1 MSSSFEEHLRLVSH
15 VLSTLKSYGLKVK
28 PEKCSWFKDEVD
40 YLGHLVGVRKSPQFV
55 AKVRDFPKPSTMGE
69 LRSFLGLAN
78 FQRKFVANFSSIQK
92 PLSEKTTGRKS
103 KLLHWSAEMNEAFE
117 TIKEKIAEDVCL
129 SFPDYGPDSEP
140 LQLFVDAS
148 GYGAGACLTQLQQN
162 EQRIIAYSS
171 TTFSK
176 AERGYSTIE
185 RELAGLRWAV
195 KSLRPFLMGCKVDIF
210 TDHQPLIYLHT
221 MQILDCRLA
230 RTLEDLAGFDYRIVD
245 PPGKENIVA
254 DLLSRVDGKV
264 HFHIN
269 SILEEVPGTLPAEVY
284 LMKAVPGGGD
294 SLFESLLLSLDAI
307 DVLKTAPCK
316 THQQL
321 RTMLVEELLK
331 KPQCYDLKLDKDG
344 RKRLRAMEKPGHL
357 PSMNLLPVFC
367 NLFGCR
373 ILVHYSS
380 QNSIR
385 LVMCLIVFHRW
396 IQIHQKGLLGL
407 LANLVAEW

>member
-1 MSSSFEEHLRLVSH
+1 MLDIIEPSSSAVPLRLCVNYRKLNLVTKPDRYPVPNLVNSVYSLHGVRYFTSLDLVRGYYQLPLSPESLELTAFATSEGLYQFKRLPFGLRSAPACFQRAMQDVTKELPRDRVIVYIDDLLIMSSSFEEHLRLVSH

-185 RELAGLRWAV
+185 RELAGLRWA
-195 KSLRPFLMGCKVDIF
+195 C
-210 TDHQPLIYLHT
+210 
-221 MQILDCRLA
+221 
-230 RTLEDLAGFDYRIVD
+230 
-245 PPGKENIVA
+245 
-254 DLLSRVDGKV
+254 
-264 HFHIN
+264 
-269 SILEEVPGTLPAEVY
+269 
-284 LMKAVPGGGD
+284 
-294 SLFESLLLSLDAI
+294 
-307 DVLKTAPCK
+307 
-316 THQQL
+316 
-321 RTMLVEELLK
+321 
-331 KPQCYDLKLDKDG
+331 
-344 RKRLRAMEKPGHL
+344 
-357 PSMNLLPVFC
+357 
-367 NLFGCR
+367 
-373 ILVHYSS
+373 
-380 QNSIR
+380 
-385 LVMCLIVFHRW
+385 
-396 IQIHQKGLLGL
+396 
-407 LANLVAEW
+407 